1 MKATILGASRRRP
14 SANRGGTPQSRRTG
28 TPSEIRIVASDA
40 VGNVLTVT
48 FDQPVV
54 LSGVPAWR
62 SGAMLPVAADLASAT
77 VMRLTYP
84 GPAGGSGSVAV
95 PFDAKSISSATGG
108 FVPAQTISLAAEA
121 AAASTDAAPAMKAA

>member
-1 MKATILGASRRRP
+1 MNPSIIGRSRRGPARRP
-14 SANRGGTPQSRRTG
+14 NATPQSRRTG

-54 LSGVPAWR
+54 LTGVPAWR
-62 SGAMLPVAADLASAT
+62 SGAMLPVSADLASAT

-121 AAASTDAAPAMKAA
+121 AAGSTDAAPAMKAA